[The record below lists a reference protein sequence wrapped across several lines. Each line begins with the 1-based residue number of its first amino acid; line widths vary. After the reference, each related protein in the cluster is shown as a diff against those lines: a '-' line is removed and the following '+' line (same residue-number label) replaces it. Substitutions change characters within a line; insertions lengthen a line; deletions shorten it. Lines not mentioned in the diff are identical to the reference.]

1 MFVVCE
7 CIDNLGTGEAR
18 ADALDAHRAYLKS
31 QPDTLRLAGPLSN
44 EDGTP
49 RGSLLIVEVEDVRG
63 ARDFAKGGPLAAA
76 SAFSDLQCE
85 QFKPKINNLG

>member
-7 CIDNLGTGEAR
+7 CIDNPGAGEFRTA
-18 ADALDAHRAYLKS
+18 ALDARRAYLES
-31 QPDTLRLAGPLSN
+31 RPD
-44 EDGTP
+44 TP
-49 RGSLLIVEVEDVRG
+49 RGSLSTIEVEDVRG
-63 ARDFAKGGPLAAA
+63 ARDVANGGPFAAA